1 MSEDKIY
8 AELREIRKLL
18 QVIVSQTK
26 PEGKEPE
33 RSIRSLGW
41 TREQAALVHNS
52 LASFEED
59 WNAPGMEAYDR
70 L

>member
-1 MSEDKIY
+1 MSEDRIL
-8 AELREIRKLL
+8 AELEEIKNLL
-18 QVIVSQTK
+18 KVIAART
-26 PEGKEPE
+26 EPHNGE
-33 RSIRSLGW
+33 RTIASLGW
-41 TREQAALVHNS
+41 TREQAAKVRNQ